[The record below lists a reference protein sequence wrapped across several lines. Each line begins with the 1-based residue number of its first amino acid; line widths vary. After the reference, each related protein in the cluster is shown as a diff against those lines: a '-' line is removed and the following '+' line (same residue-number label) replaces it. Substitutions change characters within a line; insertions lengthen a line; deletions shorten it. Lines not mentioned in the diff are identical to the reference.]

1 MTSTSRPWTRTRV
14 GDVENAQDSR
24 SNKTPNT
31 SLHFRGKAEIVTC
44 TDYLIE
50 KRNETTMEVS
60 QSAAPVATAAPAA
73 AMAQPVAVAAAEP
86 AVVAVTASQPELE
99 ANGQAASYI
108 AADVAGQAQT
118 AAAVAAPP
126 AAAAAAAAVPTPT
139 PAPDKEE
146 EEAPP
151 AKKIRIEETAPTE
164 VRICFSFIPSKPSL
178 PY

>member
-1 MTSTSRPWTRTRV
+1 
-14 GDVENAQDSR
+14 
-24 SNKTPNT
+24 
-31 SLHFRGKAEIVTC
+31 
-44 TDYLIE
+44 
-50 KRNETTMEVS
+50 MEVS

-108 AADVAGQAQT
+108 AADVAAGQAQT

-164 VRICFSFIPSKPSL
+164 VRICSPLYQASH
-178 PY
+178 PYRTRGLYCTRCAPCAGGRCTHAYDTAGK